1 MGDTP
6 TIGGDVEGI
15 CVGCGMCCDGT
26 MYRTVDVGGD
36 DRIELLETAGLVFF
50 THDNVTSFRQ
60 PCSAFGPGCCSVYD
74 GRPSAC
80 RGYRCLLLR
89 RHEAGEVSRDDARS
103 LIARTIAI
111 RDRVREGL
119 NSYVDTNASESLDRL
134 YRLMMAK
141 FEAQADPAAAR
152 REQSDLLLTVVALRV
167 ILAREFEPRDSK
179 SHQPDQADEASATVA
194 P

>member
-1 MGDTP
+1 
-6 TIGGDVEGI
+6 
-15 CVGCGMCCDGT
+15 
-26 MYRTVDVGGD
+26 MYRTVDVDGN

-50 THDNVTSFRQ
+50 TQDDVTSFRQ
-60 PCSAFGPGCCSVYD
+60 PCSAFGRGCCSVYE

-80 RGYRCLLLR
+80 RDYRCLLLR

-103 LIARTIAI
+103 LIARTIAL
-111 RDRVREGL
+111 RNRVRDGL
-119 NSYVDTNASESLDRL
+119 TAYAGTNASESLDGL

-141 FEAQADPAAAR
+141 FEAQSDPAAAR
-152 REQSDLLLTVVALRV
+152 REHSDLLLTVVALRV

-179 SHQPDQADEASATVA
+179 SHQPDQADGASATVT